1 MPKNRAA
8 GQAKAAGAPLR
19 QPPARLG
26 AVGVSL
32 AGGTF
37 SPVPAALPAGRT
49 PVDISHTWDGVLHA
63 VDQDGAPY
71 VYDRAQLAWS
81 AVGEGIDAAARVGS
95 VIYHFRGPEYV
106 TCEFGVNQV
115 GAPVPI
121 TQTWPG
127 LPRSFQLGVCGAAS
141 LGGKLYLF
149 AQGRYVCVDEPGQVF
164 ALTDLAGWPSAPA
177 WAEGVIDGTFSLGGD
192 QVMVFRG
199 GAWVTFSISSRE
211 VLGTGPTPLA
221 QFAPFTKPAVPAEM
235 LGPGFSGGFTYQD
248 GPPQAEQP
256 LTVYSGT
263 TALGYEAGAVR
274 YLPAVYPGWPD
285 SWHPQLAHA
294 LTGRS
299 GALWSAT
306 KAGQLVSLA
315 ADGFHSN
322 PQQASQVSAGTDGS
336 VYFVDRAGTSVHALA
351 DPSTP
356 VFTSPAPIKQLSHGR
371 AQEVWALDERGSA
384 SRITVP
390 GTGAAATAQA
400 VFQAQGISANAD
412 GSVWHIGTG
421 GQPARYTD
429 ATGASETFPGA
440 PAADLV
446 GSNSAGHGYIVSG
459 AAAGNPGSLTIHE
472 YTSPFLFKTMGMPPT
487 HVYDSSVA
495 YGGGRVFY
503 CTYEPPSANRII
515 ACDYESGEVVWIQ
528 VAASGDDY
536 WNAMAYSQ
544 ELDCLV
550 AVSGKN
556 GISVFRASDGEPCSP
571 ELNDFRDNPA
581 DSVSVDGTFAVSFEL
596 VNPIL
601 DTGMCMAW
609 DLQTGQMLWR
619 KIAFANGV
627 PAAPL
632 ITEQYVFYMAKQD
645 GTDIGCVIYRGDR
658 DEADGPPFTPIW
670 SDQGRATNNHWSML
684 LAPVA
689 SENFTTDEAL
699 YFVDG
704 KGDISAVSFDGTQ
717 TFTASPASLIG
728 QGTVQIT
735 SDLTYAGGCI
745 WFGCSV
751 AGQRGALVG
760 LDTRNGLSLVPHTP
774 FFPDVEA
781 SAVPTSPLLYRN
793 PQGQPLVVFGTTGV
807 AKLWAF
813 NPVDGSFG
821 SIDTMGTEI
830 AAMTADAPLGIVRC
844 GGAPSQRTPESL
856 TAYYGIRLDGIPLT
870 SPPQYSV
877 VADSQLMQD
886 PDPQAANQG
895 STSPD
900 NPIPPS
906 AARYQTHIT
915 VVDAGHTPV
924 PNLEV
929 KLYVDQATGGVPLT
943 VQGQAVTVPPSGLIV
958 TTDLTGKIT
967 VVSDAA
973 DLTTAALRVWAP
985 FMDNSERMVIYPDH
999 EFHQRVMTA
1008 HADAAD
1014 DDPGKVNLVTAQD
1027 YNGNPYFTSQE
1038 KSGNVPQQTAT
1049 SVQQVGNAIG
1059 VGTGASGSAVAG
1071 RLGTVAAKYATYTD
1085 TGGLNYYPADTIAQ
1099 RPLPPPAA
1107 AFALHIHCPAD
1118 GPPAHN
1124 VLSLPEAGAVIDGL
1138 QGDPWTPPSAGAA
1151 SGPAP
1156 LGGWWDDFWNWVKT
1170 KVENAVKVIEEVVIT
1185 VADVVQVAIQVMDN
1199 GIQKVFH
1206 WVVKKLEDAVKAIGS
1221 FFLAL
1226 GKLIVRT
1233 VEALSLLFNFKEI
1246 LITHHQIQSL
1256 MDKLIK
1262 GDPQD
1267 PQTYPGLVGLI
1278 NNHAIPAV
1286 NTMVGTAEQKI
1297 NQFIDNLKNDLTAKQ
1312 PASQL
1317 QGQGSTEH
1325 TAYQVPSKDGSAT
1338 HTHAVHCSWAS
1349 DAAKRHVPNAT
1360 SSTTAGAA
1368 ANLTGNLLE
1377 NFIHDFVT
1385 SFSGGG
1391 LAATADQLK
1400 NDFTH
1405 MFTGTHSVADF
1416 LATAIDA
1423 LLDFIKLLLDA
1434 ILQIAEGLCDA
1445 ALDAIATMI
1454 GNLYDMMTEPIDIPF
1469 ISWLYTKLTGEE
1481 FTILGAALFV
1491 VAIPTAI
1498 LFRVMTGKNPSQAGA
1513 LGARAGGTA
1522 TLGAASLGVQVIC
1535 GAAGIAAG
1543 MLGNLIAS
1551 IFDIA
1556 KTPPPAAPAICV
1568 AALGIV
1574 AAVATNPW
1582 ISKSN
1587 PPYTSVYPFVAS
1599 LLLIVPPVFAA
1610 YFARNKE
1617 AFSVIDKAEFPDGIA
1632 FTGCCISVALILL
1645 DILAFLETPSKTI
1658 AKDIGFA
1665 AAIAGTAPGIAG
1677 FFKVKAIDDGVC
1689 DGTGKPIAGLVRLG
1703 CSLAIMICKLIV
1715 LGESIPGPPPPPP
1728 SGLPAAQPA

>member
-1 MPKNRAA
+1 M
-8 GQAKAAGAPLR
+8 
-19 QPPARLG
+19 
-26 AVGVSL
+26 GVSL
-32 AGGTF
+32 AGGSF
-37 SPVPAALPAGRT
+37 SPVPAALPAGKT

-63 VDQDGAPY
+63 VDSDGAPY
-71 VYDRAQLAWS
+71 VYDRAQQAWS
-81 AVGEGIDAAARVGS
+81 AVGEGIDAAARVSSPAGNL
-95 VIYHFRGPEYV
+95 IYHFRGPEYL
-106 TCEFGVNQV
+106 TCQFGSNQAS
-115 GAPVPI
+115 APVPI
-121 TQTWPG
+121 AQAWPG
-127 LPRSFQLGVCGAAS
+127 LPRSFQLGLCGAAS

-149 AQGRYVCVDEPGQVF
+149 AQGRYLCVDQPGEVF
-164 ALTDLAGWPSAPA
+164 ALADLKGWPTAPG
-177 WAEGVIDGTFSLGGD
+177 WAGGVIDGTFSLGGD

-199 GAWVTFSISSRE
+199 GEWVTFSISSRE
-211 VLGTGPTPLA
+211 VLASAPVPLA
-221 QFAPFTKPAVPAEM
+221 RFAPFESPANRAEM
-235 LGPGFSGGFTYQD
+235 LGPGFRGGFTYQD
-248 GPPQAEQP
+248 GPPEDGQP
-256 LTVYSGT
+256 MTLYSGT
-263 TALGYEAGAVR
+263 TALGNDAPSAG
-274 YLPAVYPGWPD
+274 YLPAIYPGWPD
-285 SWHPQLAHA
+285 SWNPQLAHA

-306 KAGQLVSLA
+306 RAGQLVSLA

-351 DPSTP
+351 DPGTP

-371 AQEVWALDERGSA
+371 AQEVWALDEGGSA
-384 SRITVP
+384 SRITMP
-390 GTGAAATAQA
+390 GTGAAASAQA

-412 GSVWHIGTG
+412 GTVWHIGTG

-429 ATGASETFPGA
+429 ATGASETFPAA
-440 PAADLV
+440 PGADLI

-472 YTSPFLFKTMGMPPT
+472 YTSPFLFKTVGMPPT
-487 HVYDSSVA
+487 HVYDRIVA

-503 CTYEPPSANRII
+503 CTWEQPPARNKII
-515 ACDYESGEVVWIQ
+515 ACDYESGEVVWTQ
-528 VAASGDDY
+528 TVPVALEDSDY
-536 WNAMAYSQ
+536 WTAMAYSPAM
-544 ELDCLV
+544 DCLV
-550 AVSGKN
+550 AVSHIH
-556 GISVFRASDGEPCSP
+556 GINAFRASDGTPITP
-571 ELNDFRDNPA
+571 ALNMNTDNPA
-581 DSVSVDGTFAVSFEL
+581 DSVSVDGSFAAQLTVENTDNNT
-596 VNPIL
+596 V
-601 DTGMCMAW
+601 CAAW
-609 DLQTGQMLWR
+609 DLQTGQVAWTCMTTGEQG
-619 KIAFANGV
+619 A
-627 PAAPL
+627 PTAPL
-632 ITEQYVFYMAKQD
+632 ITDQYVFYAAYQAGSK
-645 GTDIGCVIYRGDR
+645 GETGCIIDRCDR
-658 DEADGPPFTPIW
+658 DSQGNITPAHIW
-670 SDQGRATNNHWSML
+670 SDKGTADNHWSL
-684 LAPVA
+684 LVAPITSKDLTA
-689 SENFTTDEAL
+689 DEAL

-704 KGDISAVSFDGTQ
+704 NGFVRAVSFDGRKNYGV
-717 TFTASPASLIG
+717 SPAKLIG

-735 SDLTYAGGCI
+735 SGLTYAGGCI

-774 FFPDVEA
+774 FFPDA
-781 SAVPTSPLLYRN
+781 AATAVATSPLLYRN
-793 PQGQPLVVFGTTGV
+793 SQGQPLVVFGTTGV

-813 NPVDGSFG
+813 NPADGSFG

-830 AAMTADAPLGIVRC
+830 AELTADAPLGIVYC
-844 GGAPSQRTPESL
+844 GGAPPQATPDSL
-856 TAYYGIRLDGIPLT
+856 TAYYGIRLEGIPLT

-886 PDPQAANQG
+886 PDEQAANQG
-895 STSPD
+895 STSPG

-906 AARYQTHIT
+906 VARYQTHIT
-915 VVDAGHTPV
+915 VVGTGQTPV
-924 PNLEV
+924 PDLEV
-929 KLYVDQATGGVPLT
+929 KLYVDQATDGVPLI
-943 VQGQAVTVPPSGLIV
+943 VQGQAATVPPSGLIV
-958 TTDLTGKIT
+958 TTDPVGKIT

-973 DLTTAALRVWAP
+973 ELTTAALRVWTP

-1008 HADAAD
+1008 HAAAD
-1014 DDPGKVNLVTAQD
+1014 DDDPDKVNLMTAQD
-1027 YNGNPYFTSQE
+1027 YNGNSYFTDQE
-1038 KSGNVPQQTAT
+1038 KSSNVPQQTAS
-1049 SVQQVGNAIG
+1049 SVQQVGSAVG

-1071 RLGTVAAKYATYTD
+1071 SLGIVAAKYATYTD

-1118 GPPAHN
+1118 GPPVHN
-1124 VLSLPEAGAVIDGL
+1124 VLNLHDAGAVIDGL

-1156 LGGWWDDFWNWVKT
+1156 LGGWWDDFWHWVSSE
-1170 KVENAVKVIEEVVIT
+1170 VEKAIKVIEEVVIT
-1185 VADVVQVAIQVMDN
+1185 VADVVHVAIQVMDA
-1199 GIQKVFH
+1199 GAKKVFH

-1221 FFLAL
+1221 FFVAL

-1246 LITHHQIQSL
+1246 LITHGQIQTL

-1262 GDPQD
+1262 GDPTD
-1267 PQTYPGLVGLI
+1267 PQTYPGLVGMI

-1286 NTMVGTAEQKI
+1286 NAMVGSAEQKI
-1297 NQFIDNLKNDLTAKQ
+1297 NQFIGNLKNDLTAKQ

-1325 TAYQVPSKDGSAT
+1325 TAYQVPSEQGSAT
-1338 HTHAVHCSWAS
+1338 RTHAVHCSWAS

-1360 SSTTAGAA
+1360 SSTTPGAA
-1368 ANLTGNLLE
+1368 AGLTGNLLE

-1385 SFSGGG
+1385 SFSGGS

-1400 NDFTH
+1400 DDFTN

-1423 LLDFIKLLLDA
+1423 LLAFIKLLLDA
-1434 ILQIAEGLCDA
+1434 ILQIAEGLCDG

-1469 ISWLYTKLTGEE
+1469 ISWLYTKLTGDK

-1513 LGARAGGTA
+1513 LGARDGGTA

-1551 IFDIA
+1551 LFDMA
-1556 KTPPPAAPAICV
+1556 KTPPPPPPATYV
-1568 AALGIV
+1568 AALSIV
-1574 AAVATNPW
+1574 AALAANPW
-1582 ISKSN
+1582 ISNSN

-1610 YFARNKE
+1610 YFAHNKA
-1617 AFSVIDKAEFPDGIA
+1617 AFSEAEKLEFTDGIA
-1632 FTGCCISVALILL
+1632 FAGCCISVALILL
-1645 DILAFLETPSKTI
+1645 DILAFLETSSKTI

-1665 AAIAGTAPGIAG
+1665 AAIAGTFPGIAG
-1677 FFKVKAIDDGVC
+1677 VFKVKAIDDGVC

-1715 LGESIPGPPPPPP
+1715 LGKSIPGPPPPPGGRP
-1728 SGLPAAQPA
+1728 AALPA